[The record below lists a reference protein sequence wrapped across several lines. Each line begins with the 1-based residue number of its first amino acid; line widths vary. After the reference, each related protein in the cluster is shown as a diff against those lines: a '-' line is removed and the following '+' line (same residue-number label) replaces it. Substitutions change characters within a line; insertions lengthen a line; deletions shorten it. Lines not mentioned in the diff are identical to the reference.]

1 MIIDRSESFKR
12 AYQALPQGIQERVQK
27 TLLLYAAN
35 PRHPSLGN
43 KKMEG
48 AGDIWELR
56 VTQSYRI
63 TYQRIPGGVFLR
75 RVGTHDILR
84 HP

>member
-1 MIIDRSESFKR
+1 MIIDRSELFKR
-12 AYQALPQGIQERVQK
+12 AYQALPRDVQDRVKK

-48 AGDIWELR
+48 TEDIWELR
-56 VTQSYRI
+56 VTQSHRI
-63 TYQRIPGGVFLR
+63 TYQRIPGGIFLR

-84 HP
+84 RP

>member
-1 MIIDRSESFKR
+1 MIVERSEQFKK
-12 AYQALPQGIQERVQK
+12 AYQQLPLEIQARVKK
-27 TLLLYAAN
+27 TLLLFAQN

-43 KKMEG
+43 KTMEG
-48 AGDIWELR
+48 AGAIWELR
-56 VTQSYRI
+56 VSQHYRI
-63 TYQRIPGGVFLR
+63 TYEKVPGGIFLR

>member
-12 AYQALPQGIQERVQK
+12 AYHALPQEIQDRVKK
-27 TLLLYAAN
+27 TLLLFAEN
-35 PRHPSLGN
+35 PRHPSLGH

-48 AGDIWELR
+48 AEGIWELR
-56 VTQSYRI
+56 VTQNYRM
-63 TYQRIPGGVFLR
+63 TYHRIPGGIFLR

-84 HP
+84 RP

>member
-1 MIIDRSESFKR
+1 MIIERSESFKR
-12 AYQALPQGIQERVQK
+12 AYRQLPRELQDRVKK
-27 TLLLYAAN
+27 TLLLFADN
-35 PRHPSLGN
+35 PRHPSLGH

-48 AGDIWELR
+48 VADVWELR
-56 VTQSYRI
+56 VSQSYRI
-63 TYQRIPGGVFLR
+63 TYQKIPGGVFLR